1 MKILK
6 LTLLTLSVCLTTCA
20 FAQYDDYLL
29 KDYFNPN
36 YQRQILDFNISG
48 GLNNTSLKE
57 GIVNGS
63 DFTDRTDLNFN
74 GLFSADYNSIT
85 NSIKSQSTTYL
96 GFSLGGDFAKNND
109 YDSERFNKNAHF
121 NIGLN
126 FRHRGYYYNAN
137 KQFLL
142 VQPTATLHYNYNNNK
157 YNTNSSDSKSTVN
170 NFQTLFSIGIGVGL
184 GRIEEVGDAR
194 QAIYILQEL
203 QKQKLLK
210 KDLSAEQINEL
221 AQLIT
226 TVKNK
231 RQFDS
236 RIKLIEEITTV
247 DSFFVA
253 NDFIDKDHSTAYF
266 TTLYD
271 NWQYANVS
279 RQSGNRFTVGVTPSG
294 EYNGLHAKQSFLNS
308 TIESDREIWNLGA
321 DFFASF
327 ESEKPINLKW
337 QQSFLAK
344 YTLGTNRE
352 IIDDDGQSIHS
363 TTLAASYGLGF
374 YPNSRTE
381 IKGSLSQDVDYLFN
395 EYGSAWVTTTALN
408 FQMSYY
414 FSPQLRLS
422 LSYRAGFNYDQ
433 ECNKDFDIC
442 AYSKNKYPT
451 NVLSFGL
458 SYSLF

>member
-1 MKILK
+1 MKVLK

-36 YQRQILDFNISG
+36 YQRQMLNFYISG
-48 GLNNTSLKE
+48 GLNNGSLKE
-57 GIVNGS
+57 GVVD
-63 DFTDRTDLNFN
+63 DFVYTDRTDFDFN
-74 GLFSADYNSIT
+74 GLLRANYNSVKNTIKT
-85 NSIKSQSTTYL
+85 QNSTYFGL
-96 GFSLGGDFAKNND
+96 SLGGNFEKNNS
-109 YDSERFNKNAHF
+109 DSETLNK
-121 NIGLN
+121 IGNFGLGLD
-126 FRHRGYYYNAN
+126 FRHRGYYYNTR

-142 VQPTATLHYNYNNNK
+142 VQPIANLGYNYNNNK

-210 KDLSAEQINEL
+210 KELSAEKINEL

-294 EYNGLHAKQSFLNS
+294 VYNSLHRKESYNPHY
-308 TIESDREIWNLGA
+308 TIESDRDTWNLGA
-321 DFFASF
+321 DFFVSF

-337 QQSFLAK
+337 QQSFFAK

-363 TTLAASYGLGF
+363 TTLMASYGLGF

-381 IKGSLSQDVDYLFN
+381 IKGSLSQDIDYLFN
-395 EYGSAWVTTTALN
+395 ESGSTWATTTALN

-422 LSYRAGFNYDQ
+422 LSYRAGFDYYGAK
-433 ECNKDFDIC
+433 NKYFDRIL
-442 AYSKNKYPT
+442 YSKNKYPT